1 MKPFLR
7 ILSAILATVML
18 VSPAYAKLQAKAI
31 EYKDGDTVLEG
42 YLVYDDASKEKRPG
56 VLVVHE
62 WMGLGAYEKGRAE
75 QLAALGYVA
84 FAADIYGKGIRPKD
98 GKEAAEFA
106 GKYRGG
112 DRKVLRSR
120 VNAALDLLK
129 GQELVDPK
137 KTAAIGYCFG
147 GTTVLELA
155 RSGADVAGVVS
166 FHGGLAT
173 PAAADAKNIKAKVLA
188 LHGGDDP
195 FVKPEEVL
203 AFQDEMRK
211 GGVDWYFVSYGN
223 AVHSFSNPAAG
234 NDNSKG
240 AAYNEKADKRSWEAM
255 RKFFKEIFG
264 QKK

>member
-1 MKPFLR
+1 MKLFLHIIFC
-7 ILSAILATVML
+7 ILVSGLL
-18 VSPAYAKLQAKAI
+18 VSPVFAKIQSQAI
-31 EYKDGDTVLEG
+31 EYKDGDAVLEG
-42 YLVYDDASKEKRPG
+42 YLVYDDAVTTKRPG

-129 GQELVDPK
+129 NQSMVEARM
-137 KTAAIGYCFG
+137 TAAIGYCFG

-155 RSGADVAGVVS
+155 RSGADTLGVVS

-173 PAAADAKNIKAKVLA
+173 TSPADAKNIKGKVLA
-188 LHGGDDP
+188 LHGADDP

-223 AVHSFSNPAAG
+223 AVHSFSNTAAG

-240 AAYNEKADKRSWEAM
+240 AAYNEKADKRSWGAM
-255 RKFFKEIFG
+255 RKFFKEIFRET
-264 QKK
+264 K